1 MPTLY
6 TCCTSLCY
14 TPSITNHIKGNEMIQ
29 TFQVQNVKC
38 GGCAH
43 TLKEKL
49 TPIFGEI
56 TVDLSKEPREITL
69 EIEDDQQEI
78 LAKTLRSIGYP
89 LVGEEMGVVETAG
102 AKAKSFVSCAIGKIG
117 Q

>member
-1 MPTLY
+1 
-6 TCCTSLCY
+6 
-14 TPSITNHIKGNEMIQ
+14 MIQ

-49 TPIFGEI
+49 SPIFGEVE
-56 TVDLSKEPREITL
+56 VDLKKEPREIRL
-69 EIEDDQQEI
+69 DIDDNQRD
-78 LAKTLRSIGYP
+78 LLSKTLKDLGYP
-89 LVGEEMGVVETAG
+89 LVGEKLGFVESG
-102 AKAKSFVSCAIGKIG
+102 SAKAKSFVSCAIGKIN